1 MSRVRFAP
9 SPTVYL
15 HIGSARTFIFNWMYE
30 WKNQGTMILRIDDTD
45 LERNTEAPL
54 QSNYDGLRWS
64 VLGWDEEHR
73 QSERLELHRRLAW
86 EIFEKGLAYRDFTP
100 AMTEPEDADELA
112 EEQKRSGPRLLDP
125 GMPELSREES
135 DRRAAAGE
143 PFVLHFRV
151 PRDLVREV
159 RFDDVVFGAQS
170 KLTADIEDFAL
181 LGGNGLPTYHM
192 ASCAD
197 DADLRISPII
207 RGQNHLFNTY
217 KHLLI
222 FEVLGG
228 GAPCFAHLPRLV
240 APDGAKLSKRKHGA
254 AVSVT
259 TYRDAGFL
267 PHVYVSFL
275 CLPGWSPKDNREQ
288 MTPTELIDA
297 FTLENV
303 NRSNALVNPTE
314 EDPINQK
321 ALWLNAQH
329 LRTMAVEDLALYV
342 RTVLREAE
350 LPAPEPK
357 ERFLRITDINRGRYA
372 TLLDFPTKGRAY
384 FAADFPMQPEAL
396 AKTDSPQSR
405 QLAERLDSLLEFT
418 ENSAEDAL
426 RGLAVE
432 RGVKAGLLINE
443 SRAVRTGQQ
452 WDRALSRCSLR
463 LDATGRSICGK
474 SE

>member
-170 KLTADIEDFAL
+170 RLTADIEDFAL

-207 RGQNHLFNTY
+207 RGQNHVFNTY

-228 GAPCFAHLPRLV
+228 A
-240 APDGAKLSKRKHGA
+240 
-254 AVSVT
+254 
-259 TYRDAGFL
+259 
-267 PHVYVSFL
+267 
-275 CLPGWSPKDNREQ
+275 
-288 MTPTELIDA
+288 
-297 FTLENV
+297 
-303 NRSNALVNPTE
+303 
-314 EDPINQK
+314 
-321 ALWLNAQH
+321 
-329 LRTMAVEDLALYV
+329 
-342 RTVLREAE
+342 
-350 LPAPEPK
+350 LPAS
-357 ERFLRITDINRGRYA
+357 RTCRGSWR
-372 TLLDFPTKGRAY
+372 PTARNCR
-384 FAADFPMQPEAL
+384 
-396 AKTDSPQSR
+396 S
-405 QLAERLDSLLEFT
+405 
-418 ENSAEDAL
+418 ENTA
-426 RGLAVE
+426 R
-432 RGVKAGLLINE
+432 R
-443 SRAVRTGQQ
+443 
-452 WDRALSRCSLR
+452 
-463 LDATGRSICGK
+463 
-474 SE
+474 